1 MIAEQTGGDTFEI
14 STVTPYPDNYDE
26 CTDIAR
32 QEQNENARPE
42 LAAFVENMGN
52 YDTIFSRLSN
62 LVERCAHGSLHIS

>member
-32 QEQNENARPE
+32 QEQNENAR
-42 LAAFVENMGN
+42 LN
-52 YDTIFSRLSN
+52 
-62 LVERCAHGSLHIS
+62 